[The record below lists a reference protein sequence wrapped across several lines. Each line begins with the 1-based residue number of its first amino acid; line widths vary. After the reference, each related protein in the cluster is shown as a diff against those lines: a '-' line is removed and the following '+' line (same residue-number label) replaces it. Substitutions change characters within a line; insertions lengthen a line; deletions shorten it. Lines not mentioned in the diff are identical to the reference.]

1 VSSPYYTPLRYPGG
15 KGKLS
20 SFVKAIFRANDLIG
34 GEYVEPYAGGAGI
47 AIELVV
53 QEYADRVHINDL
65 DPVVWAFWHSVLNET
80 DQLCGRI
87 ENTPVTMDSWLALR
101 ELHANPRGASILD
114 VGFSTFFLNRCNR
127 SGILGAGVIGG
138 LKQDGKWKLDARFNK
153 GELID
158 RIRLIG
164 RHREQISLTNLD
176 AVALLDNLAPQ
187 LPPNSFVYLDP
198 PYYVKGGDLYEHH
211 YTPHDHQLV
220 SEAVR
225 RINGCQWMVSYDD
238 VPQIHAL
245 YAGFN
250 CMQYTLSYTAQARC
264 RGSEVI
270 FFSNDLVVPDM
281 RGSMRAA

>member
-1 VSSPYYTPLRYPGG
+1 MASPYYTPLRYPGG

-20 SFVKAIFRANDLIG
+20 TFVKAIFRENNLVG
-34 GEYVEPYAGGAGI
+34 GDYVEPYAGGAGI

-53 QEYADRVHINDL
+53 QEYADHVHINDL
-65 DPVVWAFWHSVLNET
+65 DPAVWAFWHSVLHET
-80 DQLCGRI
+80 DALCALIHETPITIDTWRSQRQLQSD
-87 ENTPVTMDSWLALR
+87 PQ
-101 ELHANPRGASILD
+101 GASILE

-153 GELID
+153 EELVE
-158 RIRLIG
+158 RIRLIA
-164 RHREQISLTNLD
+164 RHRDQISLTNMD
-176 AVALLDNLAPQ
+176 AVALLDTLAPR
-187 LPPNSFVYLDP
+187 LPSSSFIYLDP

-211 YTPHDHQLV
+211 YTHYDHQLV

-225 RINGCQWMVSYDD
+225 RLDNVAWMVSYDD

-245 YAGFN
+245 YTGFE

-264 RGSEVI
+264 RGSEAI
-270 FFSNDLVVPDM
+270 FFSPDLSVPEM
-281 RGSMRAA
+281 KGSMRAA